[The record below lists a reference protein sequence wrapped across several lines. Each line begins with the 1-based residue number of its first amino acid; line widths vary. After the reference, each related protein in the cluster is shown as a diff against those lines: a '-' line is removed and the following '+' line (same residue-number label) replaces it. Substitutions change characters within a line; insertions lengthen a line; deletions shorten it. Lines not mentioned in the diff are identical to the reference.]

1 MEEKERAKELGI
13 YLHIPFCVRKC
24 LYCDFLSAPASL
36 QKMEEYVEAL
46 VKEIREESF
55 LYTDYSVKSVFLGGG
70 TPSLLP
76 GDSVKRILQTVRRH
90 YRIKED
96 CEVSIEVNP
105 GTVSPEKLSI
115 WREGGVNRL
124 SIGLQSASNTELKAL
139 GRIHSEE
146 DFLNTYH
153 NAIKSGFN
161 NINVDLMFGIP
172 GQTTESYGETLQRVL
187 SLNPAPAHI
196 SAYSLIIEE
205 GTPFYENM
213 PELPEEETEREM
225 NKITGEILSFHGY
238 NQYEISNYAR
248 PGYECIHNQIYWTR
262 GNYVGFGIG
271 AASMVE
277 NIRFQNTASL
287 EVYLDYYLKGK
298 REKEVKSERQ
308 VLSQKEQMEEFMFL
322 GLRMTKGVCG
332 EEFRRLF
339 GVSIDQVYPGVVEDF
354 EKKGLLVRG
363 ADPDTGEERI
373 FLTPLGMDV
382 SNVVMSQFIFL

>member
-1 MEEKERAKELGI
+1 MGEKEGTKELGI

-24 LYCDFLSAPASL
+24 LYCDFLSAPAPL
-36 QKMEEYVEAL
+36 QKMEEYVEAMAREL
-46 VKEIREESF
+46 REESF

-76 GDSVKRILQTVRRH
+76 GDSVKRILQTLRRH

-96 CEVSIEVNP
+96 CEISIEVNP
-105 GTVSPEKLSI
+105 GTVSPEKLSS

-153 NAIKSGFN
+153 DAVKAGFN

-172 GQTTESYGETLQRVL
+172 GQTAESYGETLQRVL

-196 SAYSLIIEE
+196 SAYSLIVEE
-205 GTPFYENM
+205 GTPFYENT

-225 NKITGEILSFHGY
+225 NKITGEILSCHGY

-287 EVYLDYYLKGK
+287 EVYLDYYLKRK

-339 GVSIDQVYPGVVEDF
+339 GASIDQVYPGVVEDF

-373 FLTPLGMDV
+373 SLTPFGMDV